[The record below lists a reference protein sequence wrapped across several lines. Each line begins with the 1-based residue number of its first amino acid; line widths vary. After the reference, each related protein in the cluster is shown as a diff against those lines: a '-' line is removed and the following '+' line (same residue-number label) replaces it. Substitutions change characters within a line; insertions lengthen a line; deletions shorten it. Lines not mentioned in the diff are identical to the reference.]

1 MEQPAVLPQP
11 FVQLRQQC
19 CQGCQALQ
27 TQLGVISRNAQRGV
41 QQGQRALHDFM
52 QGSVQQLQKLHQATQ
67 HRGGAA
73 AFAVRK

>member
-1 MEQPAVLPQP
+1 MKQHATPPQP

-19 CQGCQALQ
+19 CQGCQALK
-27 TQLGVISRNAQRGV
+27 TQLGMISRNAQRGV

-52 QGSVQQLQKLHQATQ
+52 QGSVQQLQTLHQATQ

-73 AFAVRK
+73 AFAVTK